1 MNALVIYRSLLS
13 ERDKNEFGYP
23 EWDAAQKMLWV
34 FIKKALE
41 AGEEG
46 IADEIV
52 DELYSLSDCGCT
64 LEDEAVKAD
73 LEMLEKYGF
82 GSRADKVRELCWKK
96 AYFFTCKVREIEVII
111 QRSEEY
117 GKEIKSKQN

>member
-82 GSRADKVRELCWKK
+82 GSRADKVRELCWKY

>member
-82 GSRADKVRELCWKK
+82 GSRADKVRELCWKQV
-96 AYFFTCKVREIEVII
+96 YFFTCKVREIEVII

>member
-23 EWDAAQKMLWV
+23 EWDAAQKML
-34 FIKKALE
+34 E
-41 AGEEG
+41 AGEES

-82 GSRADKVRELCWKK
+82 GSRADKVRELCWK
-96 AYFFTCKVREIEVII
+96 
-111 QRSEEY
+111 
-117 GKEIKSKQN
+117 

>member
-23 EWDAAQKMLWV
+23 EWDAAQKMLRV
-34 FIKKALE
+34 FIEKALE
-41 AGEEG
+41 AGEES

-52 DELYSLSDCGCT
+52 DELYSLNDCGCT
-64 LEDEAVKAD
+64 LEDKAVKAD

-82 GSRADKVRELCWKK
+82 SSRADKVRELCW
-96 AYFFTCKVREIEVII
+96 E
-111 QRSEEY
+111 
-117 GKEIKSKQN
+117 

>member
-34 FIKKALE
+34 FIEKALE

-82 GSRADKVRELCWKK
+82 GSRADKVRELCWKQ
-96 AYFFTCKVREIEVII
+96 AYFFTCKIREIEVII

>member
-23 EWDAAQKMLWV
+23 EWDATQKMLWV
-34 FIKKALE
+34 FIEKALE
-41 AGEEG
+41 AGEES

-52 DELYSLSDCGCT
+52 DELYSLNDCGCT
-64 LEDEAVKAD
+64 LEDKAVKAD

-82 GSRADKVRELCWKK
+82 GSRADKVRELCW
-96 AYFFTCKVREIEVII
+96 E
-111 QRSEEY
+111 
-117 GKEIKSKQN
+117 

>member
-13 ERDKNEFGYP
+13 ERDKNELVIRNGM
-23 EWDAAQKMLWV
+23 QHRKMLWV
-34 FIKKALE
+34 FIEKALE
-41 AGEEG
+41 AGEES

-82 GSRADKVRELCWKK
+82 GSRADKVKRAFVESK
-96 AYFFTCKVREIEVII
+96 A
-111 QRSEEY
+111 
-117 GKEIKSKQN
+117 

>member
-1 MNALVIYRSLLS
+1 MNLVIRNGMQH
-13 ERDKNEFGYP
+13 RRCCG
-23 EWDAAQKMLWV
+23 
-34 FIKKALE
+34 KALE

-82 GSRADKVRELCWKK
+82 GSRADKVRELCWK
-96 AYFFTCKVREIEVII
+96 
-111 QRSEEY
+111 
-117 GKEIKSKQN
+117 

>member
-64 LEDEAVKAD
+64 LEDETVKAD

-82 GSRADKVRELCWKK
+82 GSRADKVRELCWK
-96 AYFFTCKVREIEVII
+96 
-111 QRSEEY
+111 
-117 GKEIKSKQN
+117 

>member
-1 MNALVIYRSLLS
+1 MNALVIYRSMLS

-23 EWDAAQKMLWV
+23 EWDAAQNMLRV
-34 FIKKALE
+34 FIEKALE
-41 AGEEG
+41 DGEES

-82 GSRADKVRELCWKK
+82 GSRADKVRELCWK
-96 AYFFTCKVREIEVII
+96 
-111 QRSEEY
+111 
-117 GKEIKSKQN
+117 

>member
-34 FIKKALE
+34 FIEKALE
-41 AGEEG
+41 AGEES

-52 DELYSLSDCGCT
+52 DELYSLNDCGCT
-64 LEDEAVKAD
+64 LEDKAVKAD

-82 GSRADKVRELCWKK
+82 GSRADKVRELCWK
-96 AYFFTCKVREIEVII
+96 
-111 QRSEEY
+111 
-117 GKEIKSKQN
+117 

>member
-1 MNALVIYRSLLS
+1 MNALVIYRILLS

-23 EWDAAQKMLWV
+23 EWDAAQKMLRV
-34 FIKKALE
+34 FIEKALE
-41 AGEEG
+41 AGEESV
-46 IADEIV
+46 ADEIA

-82 GSRADKVRELCWKK
+82 GSRADKVREFCWK
-96 AYFFTCKVREIEVII
+96 
-111 QRSEEY
+111 
-117 GKEIKSKQN
+117 

>member
-46 IADEIV
+46 IA
-52 DELYSLSDCGCT
+52 
-64 LEDEAVKAD
+64 VK
-73 LEMLEKYGF
+73 
-82 GSRADKVRELCWKK
+82 S
-96 AYFFTCKVREIEVII
+96 
-111 QRSEEY
+111 
-117 GKEIKSKQN
+117 

>member
-34 FIKKALE
+34 FIEKALE
-41 AGEEG
+41 AGEES

-52 DELYSLSDCGCT
+52 D
-64 LEDEAVKAD
+64 
-73 LEMLEKYGF
+73 
-82 GSRADKVRELCWKK
+82 
-96 AYFFTCKVREIEVII
+96 
-111 QRSEEY
+111 
-117 GKEIKSKQN
+117 

>member
-1 MNALVIYRSLLS
+1 MIV
-13 ERDKNEFGYP
+13 
-23 EWDAAQKMLWV
+23 WDAVGKICLKLQ
-34 FIKKALE
+34 F
-41 AGEEG
+41 

-82 GSRADKVRELCWKK
+82 GSRADKVRELCWK
-96 AYFFTCKVREIEVII
+96 
-111 QRSEEY
+111 
-117 GKEIKSKQN
+117 

>member
-82 GSRADKVRELCWKK
+82 GSRADKVRELCWKQ
-96 AYFFTCKVREIEVII
+96 AYFFTFKVREIEVII

>member
-82 GSRADKVRELCWKK
+82 GSRADKVRELCWKQ